1 MPYKYVAYT
10 EDRRVVEGTI
20 DVSTEGLAKEQLWQ
34 SGYRILS
41 LKATRPVFNIHR
53 SLPTL
58 FGVKPRDVIAFSRQL
73 ATLVDRGI
81 NAFSA
86 LQVLRGQIRNPAF
99 KETVTTMIQDLQEGS
114 SFADAI
120 SRHPQAFPSIYS
132 RMVRVGERTGNLQI
146 VLRQVAEYIET
157 EKAAL
162 KRVRKVMIYPAL
174 ILLVASGVVAILV
187 TFTLPPLLEMFNEF
201 EAQLPWVT
209 KVLISIVGFVTGHW
223 FYIALVVIGAVVLAV
238 WLAKT
243 SAGRERFDRLLL
255 RMPLIGPIVTQ
266 REMAHLSRTMSISL
280 DAGLPMIEIMDLAV
294 QSTSNTVIR
303 KALEDIRTQILEGRG
318 LFQSMAPNELF
329 PPLLVQMVKIGEE
342 VGTLTKD
349 LTTVADLYE
358 QEVDERVDLL
368 LSMLQPLSILI
379 LGLIVAFIA
388 VSVIVPIYSIMGSI

>member
-58 FGVKPRDVIAFSRQL
+58 FGAKPRDVIAFSRQL

-162 KRVRKVMIYPAL
+162 KRVRKAMVYPAL
-174 ILLVASGVVAILV
+174 ILLVACGVVAILV

-243 SAGRERFDRLLL
+243 STGRERFDRLLL

>member
-1 MPYKYVAYT
+1 
-10 EDRRVVEGTI
+10 
-20 DVSTEGLAKEQLWQ
+20 
-34 SGYRILS
+34 
-41 LKATRPVFNIHR
+41 
-53 SLPTL
+53 
-58 FGVKPRDVIAFSRQL
+58 
-73 ATLVDRGI
+73 
-81 NAFSA
+81 
-86 LQVLRGQIRNPAF
+86 
-99 KETVTTMIQDLQEGS
+99 
-114 SFADAI
+114 
-120 SRHPQAFPSIYS
+120 
-132 RMVRVGERTGNLQI
+132 
-146 VLRQVAEYIET
+146 
-157 EKAAL
+157 
-162 KRVRKVMIYPAL
+162 
-174 ILLVASGVVAILV
+174 
-187 TFTLPPLLEMFNEF
+187 
-201 EAQLPWVT
+201 
-209 KVLISIVGFVTGHW
+209 
-223 FYIALVVIGAVVLAV
+223 
-238 WLAKT
+238 
-243 SAGRERFDRLLL
+243 
-255 RMPLIGPIVTQ
+255 MPLIGPIVTQ

>member
-162 KRVRKVMIYPAL
+162 KRVRKAMIYPAL